1 MAVASIAK
9 KEVHKMIELKG
20 LCKNYGQQIIY
31 KDFSLTLE
39 EGKQYALLGPSGCG
53 KTTLMRIM
61 AGLESYEQGEL
72 DGLKDKKLA
81 YVFQEDRLM
90 PWLSVEENLAYV
102 LLGHTSKPI
111 IEARITHILE
121 LLQLGKSRKTLVSQ
135 LSGGMKRR
143 VAIGRALIYEAD
155 LILLD
160 EPLKGLEK
168 ELKEKI
174 LKAMIKM
181 WQANQQT
188 VVYITHEEA
197 EANWLDQKIY
207 LEKNDNQV
215 VDNI

>member
-1 MAVASIAK
+1 MATASITK
-9 KEVHKMIELKG
+9 KEVHKMIEIKG
-20 LCKNYGQQIIY
+20 LCKNYGEQIVY

-53 KTTLMRIM
+53 KTTLIRVM
-61 AGLESYEQGEL
+61 AGLETYEQGEIC
-72 DGLKDKKLA
+72 GLQGKKIA

-102 LLGHTSKPI
+102 LLGHTSQAI
-111 IEARITHILE
+111 IDARITQILDV
-121 LLQLGKSRKTLVSQ
+121 LQLSKNRKTLVSQ

-155 LILLD
+155 LLFLD

-168 ELKEKI
+168 DLKEKI

-181 WQANQQT
+181 WQINQQT
-188 VVYITHEEA
+188 VVYVTHEEV
-197 EANWLDQKIY
+197 EAKQLSQKIY
-207 LEKNDNQV
+207 LEKM
-215 VDNI
+215 ITK